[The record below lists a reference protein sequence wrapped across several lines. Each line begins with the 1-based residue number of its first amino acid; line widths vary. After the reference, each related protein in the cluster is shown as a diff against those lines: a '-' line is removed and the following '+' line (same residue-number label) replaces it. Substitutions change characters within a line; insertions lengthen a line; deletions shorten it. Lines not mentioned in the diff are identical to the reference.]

1 MTGVPIEYFELP
13 TKNTMLRRIS
23 CAPDGGVWFTELAA
37 DRIGTVTV
45 GPTKSSL
52 KRKQDDE
59 LESPDAKKQK

>member
-1 MTGVPIEYFELP
+1 MVAKTVLGLVV
-13 TKNTMLRRIS
+13 
-23 CAPDGGVWFTELAA
+23 CAAS
-37 DRIGTVTV
+37 RIGTVTV